1 VSRNGRSNPCR
12 RSSEPQSSR
21 RPCSLAS

>member
-21 RPCSLAS
+21 RPCSLAP